1 MNLHARNL
9 HAMNLHYYDNDNNIE
24 KIRILHDLNQFIL
37 NETCIKNAIKYK
49 ISKTPNAYVPLV
61 KQHNKFGVFIPPEMD
76 SLFWCLYI
84 MKYGE
89 IHYEMLDNKSVVTE
103 KKLKIEYVEK
113 IRLNKVLLK
122 TYKFNTF
129 SELENNLTN
138 DKTLSLSSV
147 LSLCALD
154 NLNILV
160 IQNKTYYEL
169 CMNDSHDTAII
180 QKFDKKFGVKL
191 VDNDFTMGVKND
203 FIQIENVEKPLKAIS
218 AYKVQDLINICNKL
232 EIDVKHALSEKTKTK
247 KELYEDIYKKIE
259 L

>member
-1 MNLHARNL
+1 
-9 HAMNLHYYDNDNNIE
+9 MNLHYYDNDNNIE
-24 KIRILHDLNQFIL
+24 KIKILHDLNQFIL
-37 NETCIKNAIKYK
+37 NEPCILNSIKNK
-49 ISKTPNAYVPLV
+49 ISKTPKVYTPLV
-61 KQHNKFGVFIPPEMD
+61 KQNNKLGVFIPPEMD

-89 IHYEMLDNKSVVTE
+89 IHYEMLDNKSVITE
-103 KKLKIEYVEK
+103 KKIKIEYVEK
-113 IRLNKVLLK
+113 IRLNKVILK

-129 SELENNLTN
+129 AELENNLTN
-138 DKTLSLSSV
+138 DKTLSLNSL

-169 CMNDSHDTAII
+169 CMNDSCDTAII

-191 VDNDFTMGVKND
+191 VDNEFVSGIKND
-203 FIQIENVEKPLKAIS
+203 LIQIENVEKPLKAIS
-218 AYKVQDLINICNKL
+218 AYKVSDLIHFCNKL
-232 EIDVKHALSEKTKTK
+232 EIDVKHTLSNKTKTK

>member
-1 MNLHARNL
+1 
-9 HAMNLHYYDNDNNIE
+9 MNLHYYDNDNNIE
-24 KIRILHDLNQFIL
+24 KIKIVDELKKFIL
-37 NETCIKNAIKYK
+37 NEPCIKNTIKNK
-49 ISKTPNAYVPLV
+49 ISKTPKVYTPLV
-61 KQHNKFGVFIPPEMD
+61 KQNNKLGVFIPPEMD

-103 KKLKIEYVEK
+103 KKIKIEYVEK

-129 SELENNLTN
+129 TELENNLTN
-138 DKTLSLSSV
+138 DKTLSLSSL

-160 IQNKTYYEL
+160 IQNKTYFEF
-169 CMNDSHDTAII
+169 CMNDSGDTAVI
-180 QKFDKKFGVKL
+180 QKFDKKFGVKMVENKFISEITKDL
-191 VDNDFTMGVKND
+191 
-203 FIQIENVEKPLKAIS
+203 IQIENIAKPLKAIS
-218 AYKVQDLINICNKL
+218 AYKVSDLIHICNKL
-232 EIDVKHALSEKTKTK
+232 EIEVKHTLSNKTKTK

>member
-1 MNLHARNL
+1 MNL

-24 KIRILHDLNQFIL
+24 KIKTLHELKQFIL

-49 ISKTPNAYVPLV
+49 ISKSPNVYTPLV
-61 KQHNKFGVFIPPEMD
+61 KHNNKLGVFIPPEMD

-138 DKTLSLSSV
+138 DKTLSLSSL

-154 NLNILV
+154 NLNIMV

-169 CMNDSHDTAII
+169 CMNDSTDTAII

-191 VDNDFTMGVKND
+191 VDTDFLLGVKND
-203 FIQIENVEKPLKAIS
+203 LIQIENVEKPLKAIS
-218 AYKVQDLINICNKL
+218 AYKVNDLITICNKL
-232 EIDVKHALSEKTKTK
+232 EIDVKQPLSDKTKTK

>member
-1 MNLHARNL
+1 
-9 HAMNLHYYDNDNNIE
+9 MNLHYYDNDNNIE
-24 KIRILHDLNQFIL
+24 KIKILHDLNEFIL
-37 NETCIKNAIKYK
+37 NEPCIRNSIKYK
-49 ISKTPNAYVPLV
+49 ISKSPHVYTPLV
-61 KQHNKFGVFIPPEMD
+61 KSNNKLGVFIPPEMD

-129 SELENNLTN
+129 AELENNLTN
-138 DKTLSLSSV
+138 DKTLSLSSL

-154 NLNILV
+154 NLNIMV

-169 CMNDSHDTAII
+169 CMNDSTDTAII

-191 VDNDFTMGVKND
+191 VDTEFAAGIKND
-203 FIQIENVEKPLKAIS
+203 LIQIENVDKPLKAIS
-218 AYKVQDLINICNKL
+218 AYKVNDLILICNKL
-232 EIDVKHALSEKTKTK
+232 DIDVKQASTEKTKTK

>member
-1 MNLHARNL
+1 
-9 HAMNLHYYDNDNNIE
+9 MNLHYYDNDNNIE
-24 KIRILHDLNQFIL
+24 KIRKLRDLNQFIL

-49 ISKTPNAYVPLV
+49 ISKSPNVYTPLV
-61 KQHNKFGVFIPPEMD
+61 KHDNKLGVFIPPEMD

-103 KKLKIEYVEK
+103 KKIKIEYVEK

-138 DKTLSLSSV
+138 DKTLSLTSL

-154 NLNILV
+154 NLNIII

-169 CMNDSHDTAII
+169 RMNDSPDTAIV

-191 VDNDFTMGVKND
+191 VDTDFIKND

-218 AYKVQDLINICNKL
+218 AYKVNDLILICNKL